1 MRRWN
6 TPFRL
11 RASAVA
17 LLASCALHSTGC
29 VMLRS
34 THQETVGRLETE
46 QRRLKDEL
54 AKAQAS
60 NQALSKERVA
70 LLDEMED
77 LRVQRETLETD
88 VAQLTRTKQILS
100 THLEQREKEVAEL
113 SKLSGQ
119 YEQLVE
125 DLESEV
131 SSGQIQ
137 IEQLREGL
145 RLNLAQDILFRSGQ
159 VTLEPYGIEV
169 LRKVAGQLGEFEQY
183 VEVQGH
189 SDDVPLSASL
199 AQRWGSNW
207 ELAAARAAQVVR
219 LFEAEGIDPARLR
232 AVSFGPYAP
241 LASND
246 SAEGRA
252 RNRRIEIRLIPVDA
266 ALRPEPPQEGEGE
279 TSEAAGGPA

>member
-6 TPFRL
+6 TPFRP
-11 RASAVA
+11 RASAAA
-17 LLASCALHSTGC
+17 LIALCVLPGAGC
-29 VMLRS
+29 VLRS
-34 THQETVGRLETE
+34 THVEKVGALESEQKRLE
-46 QRRLKDEL
+46 REL
-54 AKAQAS
+54 SQAQAS
-60 NQALSKERVA
+60 NEALSAERVE

-77 LRVQRETLETD
+77 LRLERQTLERD
-88 VAQLTRTKQILS
+88 VAQLSRTKEILS
-100 THLEQREKEVAEL
+100 THLEEREKEVAEL

-119 YEQLVE
+119 YEQLVA

-159 VTLEPYGIEV
+159 VTLEPYGVEV
-169 LRKVAGQLGEFEQY
+169 LRKVARQLTEFEQH

-199 AQRWGSNW
+199 ARRWGSNW
-207 ELAAARAAQVVR
+207 ELAAARASQVVR
-219 LFEAEGIDPARLR
+219 LFEAEGVDPSRLR

-246 SAEGRA
+246 TAEGRA

-266 ALRPEPPQEGEGE
+266 ALRPERPAEEGAA
-279 TSEAAGGPA
+279 SEATGDPT

>member
-11 RASAVA
+11 RANTAA
-17 LLASCALHSTGC
+17 LLAVCALCSTGC

-34 THQETVGRLETE
+34 THQETVGRLEAE
-46 QRRLKDEL
+46 QKRLKKEL
-54 AKAQAS
+54 KQANAS
-60 NQALSKERVA
+60 NEALSKERVE

-77 LRVQRETLETD
+77 LRVQRETLESD
-88 VAQLTRTKQILS
+88 VTQLTRTRQILS

-119 YEQLVE
+119 YEQLVD

-159 VTLEPYGIEV
+159 VSLEPYGVEV
-169 LRKVAGQLGEFEQY
+169 LRKVAGQLTEFEQH

-189 SDDVPLSASL
+189 SDDVPLSAAL
-199 AQRWGSNW
+199 ASRWGSNW
-207 ELAAARAAQVVR
+207 ELAAARATQVVR
-219 LFEAEGIDPARLR
+219 LFEAEGIDPGRLR

-266 ALRPEPPQEGEGE
+266 ALRPEPQPQGEGE
-279 TSEAAGGPA
+279 APGGPA